1 VEIKILLYIEY
12 KSAGHYNHGERW
24 GYRNWDIIFYLTM
37 FVDSSLVYC
46 S

>member
-12 KSAGHYNHGERW
+12 KRAGHFNHEEWW
-24 GYRNWDIIFYLTM
+24 GYWNWEIIFYLTM
-37 FVDSSLVYC
+37 FVCSPWVYF